1 MKMNFSIKD
10 KTTLEKNYNEAMK
23 NENFANFVNKMKL
36 TKEDILSKVT
46 KIEDTLEELN
56 NCKKCHGLYECKNK
70 LNGNVLMPVKD
81 NGIVYFKY
89 IPCKYLKKEYAL
101 KKNKESEEKINETCR
116 MKDIDISDK
125 KRVPVFK
132 YLDNFYDSFDFSKNM
147 KGLYLHGNF
156 GCGKT
161 FMISALL
168 HELNIKKHVN
178 TMVVYYPEILRELK
192 SDWESYEYK
201 MRELKE
207 IDILC
212 LDDIGAEK
220 VTEWSRDEVLGTIL
234 QYRMNNNLATF
245 FTSNLNLDELER
257 HFIILESKDEKI
269 KARRIMERIKQL
281 SLDMELI
288 SVNRRN

>member
-1 MKMNFSIKD
+1 
-10 KTTLEKNYNEAMK
+10 
-23 NENFANFVNKMKL
+23 
-36 TKEDILSKVT
+36 
-46 KIEDTLEELN
+46 
-56 NCKKCHGLYECKNK
+56 
-70 LNGNVLMPVKD
+70 
-81 NGIVYFKY
+81 
-89 IPCKYLKKEYAL
+89 
-101 KKNKESEEKINETCR
+101 
-116 MKDIDISDK
+116 
-125 KRVPVFK
+125 
-132 YLDNFYDSFDFSKNM
+132 M

-257 HFIILESKDEKI
+257 HFIILDSKDEKI